1 MIESNLEQFCPLSCS
16 FDVYIFGWYNQYPD
30 TNIYNI
36 MYTGSLNDI
45 YDDNGAGIRFAILFD
60 YLANTFPEEK
70 FQQLKDL
77 IQSNVS
83 MLVWNSNAFL

>member
-1 MIESNLEQFCPLSCS
+1 
-16 FDVYIFGWYNQYPD
+16 
-30 TNIYNI
+30 

-60 YLANTFPEEK
+60 YLANNFPEEK

-83 MLVWNSNAFL
+83 MLV